1 MKNMLLLL
9 AIMLVSIFCP
19 KALALNVTYLSPT
32 FDITPYWHNTYAAA
46 QAAAEDL
53 DIKLTITEGQGHH
66 IFQAKVLADIIKSP
80 NKPDLL
86 IFHAYPQSPHKYF
99 DLLEQANIPFITYSN
114 FIDDP
119 RLPASERLGHP
130 QEKYKFWL
138 SDHSVDNAQGASF
151 LVNHLLTNAQ
161 AVQKKQLH
169 NNKLKVL
176 AFSGD
181 LILESQQ
188 RSNAVAVTIKENNN
202 AILVQDVVANWSTEE
217 AEYKFK
223 KLYARHKGIDIVWA
237 SSDEMALG
245 ALAGALALG
254 LKPNEN
260 IFIGG
265 FDWDKQAIN
274 KIKQKQLSASVGGQ
288 IYSIAWLL
296 VRIYDHFNNQGELNS
311 QNDDISDTYTMIDQQ
326 NLAHLFPLTD
336 VTNLA
341 SVNFYC
347 FTKSNTRNKTYDFS
361 MAALLRQLK
370 NTNQQT
376 CQ

>member
-1 MKNMLLLL
+1 MLLLL
-9 AIMLVSIFCP
+9 TIMVVSIFCP

-53 DIKLTITEGQGHH
+53 DINLTITEGQGHH

-99 DLLEQANIPFITYSN
+99 NLLEQANIPFITYSN

-130 QEKYKFWL
+130 QEKYKLWL

-151 LVNHLLTNAQ
+151 LVSHLLTQ
-161 AVQKKQLH
+161 AEITHKKQL
-169 NNKLKVL
+169 NDNQLKVL

-188 RSNAVAVTIKENNN
+188 RSNAVAATVKENSN
-202 AILVQDVVANWSTEE
+202 AFLVQDVVANWSTEE

-223 KLYARHKGIDIVWA
+223 KLYARHKGIDVVWA

-254 LKPNEN
+254 LTPNKN
-260 IFIGG
+260 VFIGG
-265 FDWDKQAIN
+265 FDWDKQAIS
-274 KIKQKQLSASVGGQ
+274 KIKQKKLSASAGGQ

-311 QNDDISDTYTMIDQQ
+311 PTDNNSDIYTIIDQE
-326 NLAHLFPLTD
+326 NLSLFSPLTD

-341 SVNFYC
+341 LVNFYC
-347 FTKSNTRNKTYDFS
+347 FTKTHTQNETYDFS
-361 MAALLRQLK
+361 MLALLRQLK